1 MSAQLRLKERCV
13 YCLKMLPFK
22 LENKAKVKTIKVLFL
37 KVKQFIIWIKCM
49 KKLMCSIC
57 NSTEGF
63 IAVDGIFARN
73 SS

>member
-1 MSAQLRLKERCV
+1 MSAQVRLKERFV
-13 YCLKMLPFK
+13 YCLKMLPFAN
-22 LENKAKVKTIKVLFL
+22 EAKVKTIKLFFL
-37 KVKQFIIWIKCM
+37 KVKQFIIWIKCI

-57 NSTEGF
+57 NCTEGF